1 MFKLVILVLV
11 LAMASVISWL
21 ITGNNGMLVWAGS
34 NLVSFVAFSI
44 VFSLG
49 AIVIYEIVMRSTG
62 RYIESLKDKVR
73 EPVSNFQRKLVEAQT
88 KKDER
93 QVRKG
98 NKAKKD

>member
-21 ITGNNGMLVWAGS
+21 ITGNNGTLVWAGS
-34 NLVSFVAFSI
+34 NLVSFVAFSM